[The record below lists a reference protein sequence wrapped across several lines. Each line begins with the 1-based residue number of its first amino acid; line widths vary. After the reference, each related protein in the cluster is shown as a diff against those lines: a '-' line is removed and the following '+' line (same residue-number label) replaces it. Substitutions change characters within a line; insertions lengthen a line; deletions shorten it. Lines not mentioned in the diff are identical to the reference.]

1 MKGSI
6 SANEAAVAAKVK
18 VPCSLTSPA
27 ARRSAP
33 NATRG
38 CGRRYGDRRTLAIAT
53 ALEQHLQSIPELAGP
68 LPDLEVLTALASW

>member
-6 SANEAAVAAKVK
+6 SANEAAGAAKVK

-33 NATRG
+33 NTTRG
-38 CGRRYGDRRTLAIAT
+38 CGRRFGDRRTLAIAA
-53 ALEQHLQSIPELAGP
+53 ALEDHLQNILELARP
-68 LPDLEVLTALASW
+68 LPDLTPLAA